1 VVIDASL
8 RPVERRVLRHEVLL
22 GLRTRIVEGEIAPG
36 TRLLEVPLAL
46 QLGVSRGP
54 IREALRQLEQE
65 GLVDFSPHR
74 GAVVVGVHDDEVETM
89 YGIRALLEST
99 AFARACR
106 SVEDQDLDELDR
118 IVDGMISASEAGD
131 VERVT
136 ELDLEFHGRV
146 VELSGLRYL
155 RRLWTSIDGLV
166 RLRNARAIER
176 MYEDGGLRDRLIE
189 PSLEHR
195 ELAATLRAGK
205 PSAASR
211 AARRHIETALRRI
224 QAESRR

>member
-1 VVIDASL
+1 MVLEAGL

-36 TRLLEVPLAL
+36 TRLLEIPLATR
-46 QLGVSRGP
+46 LGVSRGP

-65 GLVDFSPHR
+65 GLVEFEPHR
-74 GAVVVGVHDDEVETM
+74 GAVVVGVPDDEIETM
-89 YGIRALLEST
+89 YGIRALLEET
-99 AFARACR
+99 AFARASR
-106 SVEDQDLDELDR
+106 RAKPKDLDALEEM
-118 IVDGMISASEAGD
+118 VEAMIAASEVAD

-166 RLRNARAIER
+166 RLRNARVR
-176 MYEDGGLRDRLIE
+176 QQLRGPGYDRARLIG
-189 PSLEHR
+189 PTLEHR
-195 ELAATLRAGK
+195 ELVAALRARRPGTAGK
-205 PSAASR
+205 
-211 AARRHIETALRRI
+211 AARRHIEVALKRI
-224 QAESRR
+224 QAEARE